1 MSVRV
6 RTGGTVGPS
15 GVWWKTAASQ
25 RGGREGKGEEGTQR
39 EREGKGEVERSEI
52 KGRGEGGRNG
62 QRDRESE
69 RQRVRETERGGF
81 ATHSPGEAKA
91 IRGGR
96 SE

>member
-69 RQRVRETERGGF
+69 RQRGAVLQLI
-81 ATHSPGEAKA
+81 PQAKP
-91 IRGGR
+91 RR
-96 SE
+96 SEAEGVSE